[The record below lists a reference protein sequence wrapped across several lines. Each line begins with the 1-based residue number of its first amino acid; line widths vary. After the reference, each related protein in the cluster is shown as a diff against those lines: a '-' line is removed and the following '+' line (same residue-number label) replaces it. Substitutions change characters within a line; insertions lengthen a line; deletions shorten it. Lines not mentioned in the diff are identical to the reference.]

1 MIIFFHDVR
10 AILGFE
16 GGTRARIP
24 KAIRIHVILVTK
36 FFAVFE
42 NLSCLGVAN
51 FFRGP
56 GTRMKNA
63 GTGPDTEVFCDFVT

>member
-1 MIIFFHDVR
+1 VIKFLHDVR

-24 KAIRIHVILVTK
+24 KAIRIHIILVTK

-42 NLSCLGVAN
+42 NPSCLGVAI
-51 FFRGP
+51 FFRGGGP
-56 GTRMKNA
+56 RMKKG
-63 GTGPDTEVFCDFVT
+63 GTGPDTEAFVIS

>member
-1 MIIFFHDVR
+1 MTKFLHDVR

-16 GGTRARIP
+16 GGTRARSP

-42 NLSCLGVAN
+42 NLSCLGGAN
-51 FFRGP
+51 FFRGG
-56 GTRMKNA
+56 GTRMKKGGA
-63 GTGPDTEVFCDFVT
+63 GTDTEAFCDFVT